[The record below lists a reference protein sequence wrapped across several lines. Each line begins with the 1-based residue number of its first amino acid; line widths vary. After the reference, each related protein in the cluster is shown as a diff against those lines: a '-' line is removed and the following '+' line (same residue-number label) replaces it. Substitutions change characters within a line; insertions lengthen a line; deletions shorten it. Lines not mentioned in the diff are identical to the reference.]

1 MPVPV
6 GNGNNGAKPPAPP
19 RPTFSP
25 PALCCIRAITL
36 RRASSRCV
44 ARRVYRQRDKRM
56 RPGAVSIRSMRGG
69 VRTQGGSQSKRAQL
83 SLGRCAAILS
93 LLPRHAHQTHK
104 PPFLFTHTNH
114 EHSSCVRKK
123 TLHAAAAALA
133 AAGWL
138 GAARRSSLIRP
149 SDPAALPWLSLY
161 CWWSCFIIVTA
172 AAAAAAVT
180 AAAAYPFT
188 PGTGSGST
196 VVVAC
201 AGGACIDREVSTP

>member
-25 PALCCIRAITL
+25 PALCCSRAITL

-56 RPGAVSIRSMRGG
+56 RRGAVSIRSMRGG

-114 EHSSCVRKK
+114 KHSSCVRKK
-123 TLHAAAAALA
+123 NSPRCCCCSCC
-133 AAGWL
+133 GWL
-138 GAARRSSLIRP
+138 AGCCSSLVAHPYVRLN
-149 SDPAALPWLSLY
+149 PAALPWLSLY
-161 CWWSCFIIVTA
+161 CWWSCFIIV
-172 AAAAAAVT
+172 AAAAAVT

-196 VVVAC
+196 VVVVC